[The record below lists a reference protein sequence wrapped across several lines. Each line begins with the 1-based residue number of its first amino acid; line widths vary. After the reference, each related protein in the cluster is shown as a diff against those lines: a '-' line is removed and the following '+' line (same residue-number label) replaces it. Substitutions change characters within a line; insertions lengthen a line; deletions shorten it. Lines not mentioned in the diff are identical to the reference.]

1 MEIICKGIFKLA
13 KRKKTAYGRFVSA

>member
-13 KRKKTAYGRFVSA
+13 KRKKTAYDRFVSA